1 MRKERKWERNRNVE
15 KLETL
20 RKLKLGFSSDEKRKK
35 VRNIE
40 KVERQKS
47 QGGLSSE
54 NKRKKRWANWQTKR
68 KKKQVTQGWT
78 EKMVMTK

>member
-20 RKLKLGFSSDEKRKK
+20 KTQNWDFDLMRKERKWETRRRK
-35 VRNIE
+35 T
-40 KVERQKS
+40 

-54 NKRKKRWANWQTKR
+54 NKRKKR
-68 KKKQVTQGWT
+68 
-78 EKMVMTK
+78 